1 MITNPADSIAFM
13 RDEGYAWVPGR
24 GYVDIVP
31 GRKPDRSTILHA
43 DREHMRATAA
53 WKAKRGLG
61 ADIDSVP
68 DNLGTI
74 QTKSGWTYDLTPGDL
89 LWLARAVEAEGG
101 TRPDATIW
109 TFAQDFALHHGDSFT
124 SLIRSYSQPV
134 NPIWSSPTASGC
146 VAHPDMCSPAKLA
159 HRADVQSKPWSS
171 IAAGVRSK
179 VVAFA
184 QAALP
189 NPVPRAVEFAA
200 DAVAKAYVS
209 RNPGSRIIMSARGN
223 DYIVTQATA
232 DWAPDQVT
240 VTFQGRVSKV
250 TSPTLAI
257 VIGVGVVTAAGGFA
271 YWAWRRHRRRVK

>member
-1 MITNPADSIAFM
+1 MTAIPPGWEPVPFGRPAGHTGGSYEWYYWTFGPGSKVAPAPGLRPRRYDS
-13 RDEGYAWVPGR
+13 GVG
-24 GYVDIVP
+24 
-31 GRKPDRSTILHA
+31 T
-43 DREHMRATAA
+43 TT
-53 WKAKRGLG
+53 
-61 ADIDSVP
+61 IDSVP

-146 VAHPDMCSPAKLA
+146 VAHPDMCSAAKLA

-171 IAAGVRSK
+171 IAAGVRTK

-232 DWAPDQVT
+232 DWAADQVT